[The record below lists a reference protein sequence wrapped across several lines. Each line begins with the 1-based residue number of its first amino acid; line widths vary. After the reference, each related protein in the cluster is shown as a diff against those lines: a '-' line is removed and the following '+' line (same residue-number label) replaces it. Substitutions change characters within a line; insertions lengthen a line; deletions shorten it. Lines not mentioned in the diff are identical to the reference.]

1 MSDKAIKK
9 KQISQMLHA
18 VRWKIVDPP
27 KINLKEDEKRP
38 EQTVLINAI
47 VNSASPDLMGGRE
60 GTVDWEIHRLIDEKL
75 KSKKITFNQKICQEL
90 SQGNERMRYE
100 DKAII
105 KR

>member
-90 SQGNERMRYE
+90 LKCESE
-100 DKAII
+100 DELLALLIVVE
-105 KR
+105 